1 MAINKKQ
8 KLREKIHEES
18 NRPAGHYLMPIDSL
32 GLSNRINNS
41 LKAYGI
47 FYIADLVQFTP
58 EQLLHCVPNIN
69 DISIKQI
76 EKAMFKH
83 KFTFETKILIDP
95 LLDEILDQLRTH
107 IADSMQ
113 RQRELTLKY
122 DPVLSRPITDTFVR
136 RINIDALHREGIYT
150 ILDLTQ
156 CTENEILHIP
166 SIGKKALDDIKK
178 FVLEPEGLS
187 LGMSITELVK
197 MKEEKRKDIIKKGL
211 WDTSLW
217 GRLLNDT

>member
-1 MAINKKQ
+1 MAMDKKQ
-8 KLREKIHEES
+8 KLREKIYEES
-18 NRPAGHYLMPIDSL
+18 NRPVGHYLMPIDNL
-32 GLSNRINNS
+32 GLSSRINNS

-58 EQLLHCVPNIN
+58 KQLLHCVPNIN

-113 RQRELTLKY
+113 RQRESTLKY
-122 DPVLSRPITDTFVR
+122 DPVLSRPITNTFMR
-136 RINIDALHREGIYT
+136 RINIDALRREGIYT

-156 CTENEILHIP
+156 CTENELLQMP
-166 SIGKKALDDIKK
+166 SIGKKSLNHIKV
-178 FVLEPEGLS
+178 VLESRGLS

-197 MKEEKRKDIIKKGL
+197 MKEKKRKDIIKKGS
-211 WDTSLW
+211 WDNSLW
-217 GRLLNDT
+217 GRLLHDT